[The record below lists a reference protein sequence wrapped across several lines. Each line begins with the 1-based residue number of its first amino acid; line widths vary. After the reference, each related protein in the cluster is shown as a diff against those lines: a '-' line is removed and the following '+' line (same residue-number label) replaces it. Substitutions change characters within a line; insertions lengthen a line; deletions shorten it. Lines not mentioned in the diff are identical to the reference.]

1 MNNIQTQVNA
11 LNPDELKR
19 QWAEAWGFTV
29 PAKIG
34 QKMLKKSLVHKLREQ
49 AGLGLTSE
57 DQVRLA
63 RLVEDYKKGKTIR
76 KTESIKSGTRL
87 IRVWQGKK
95 HSVLVTDKGFEYNGL
110 EYGSLSKIATVITG
124 TKWNGLVFFG
134 LKKKDQETVES

>member
-1 MNNIQTQVNA
+1 MNNIQSKVDA

-19 QWAEAWGFTV
+19 QWTEAWGLTV

-34 QKMLKKSLVHKLREQ
+34 QKMLKKSLVHKLKER

-57 DQVRLA
+57 DQA
-63 RLVEDYKKGKTIR
+63 RLKRLVDDYKRGKTVR
-76 KTESIKSGTRL
+76 RTESIKSGTRL

-110 EYGSLSKIATVITG
+110 EYGSLSKIAAVITG

-134 LKKKDQETVES
+134 LKKKGPEVAAS